1 MEVNPYRRLMMAITI
16 KQHQEKWRMVIIN
29 EEWEFKNLQDM
40 LDAFE
45 DLIEIKKE
53 YGRLDR

>member
-1 MEVNPYRRLMMAITI
+1 MMAITI